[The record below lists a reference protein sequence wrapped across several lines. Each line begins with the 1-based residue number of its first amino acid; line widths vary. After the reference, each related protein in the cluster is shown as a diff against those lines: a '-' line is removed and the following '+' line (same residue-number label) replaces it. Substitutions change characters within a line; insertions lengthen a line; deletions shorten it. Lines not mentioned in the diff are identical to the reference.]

1 MTLRRGLQLIILIF
15 AVTLVGT
22 AGHRIAL
29 ASDGLL
35 ETQDNKGE
43 EFGTQGLVSSVISG
57 NQPQNSTD
65 LTNLIVSS
73 ARQDSATW
81 QRDDVLVVVI
91 TRRLGQ

>member
-22 AGHRIAL
+22 AGHRIVL

-35 ETQDNKGE
+35 ETQDGKGE
-43 EFGTQGLVSSVISG
+43 EFGFQGLVASVISG
-57 NQPQNSTD
+57 AQSQNSTD

-73 ARQDSATW
+73 ARQDSLTW